1 MSFGE
6 AIKSYFKNYA
16 VFKGR
21 SRRSAFW
28 YTVLFTA
35 LVSFA
40 AGIINPGSI
49 DENGFRNQ
57 GVLENLWS
65 LATLVPSL
73 AISFRRLHDTGKSGA
88 NLFWIFLPV
97 VGWIIL
103 IVSLVKDS
111 SPGTNE
117 YGEPVK

>member
-1 MSFGE
+1 MNFGE

-28 YTVLFTA
+28 YSVLFTG
-35 LVSFA
+35 LVSMA
-40 AGIINPGSI
+40 AGIITPGSI
-49 DENGFRNQ
+49 DANGWRNT

-65 LATLVPSL
+65 LATFIPSL

-97 VGWIIL
+97 IGWIIL
-103 IVSLVKDS
+103 LVAFIKDS
-111 SPGTNE
+111 APGENQ
-117 YGEPVK
+117 YGAPVK

>member
-1 MSFGE
+1 MNFGE

-28 YTVLFTA
+28 YSVLFTA
-35 LVSFA
+35 LVSTA
-40 AGIINPGSI
+40 AGIINPGSL
-49 DENGFRNQ
+49 DENGWRNP
-57 GVLENLWS
+57 GALENLWS
-65 LATLVPSL
+65 LATLIPSL

-97 VGWIIL
+97 IGWIIL
-103 IVSLVKDS
+103 LVALVKDG
-111 SPGTNE
+111 SPGANQ

>member
-35 LVSFA
+35 LVNLAF
-40 AGIINPGSI
+40 GIINPGSV
-49 DENGFRNQ
+49 DENGFRNP

-65 LATLVPSL
+65 LATFIPSL

-97 VGWIIL
+97 IGWVIL
-103 IVSLVKDS
+103 LVALLKDS
-111 SPGTNE
+111 SAGDNE

>member
-1 MSFGE
+1 MNFGE

-28 YTVLFTA
+28 YSVLFTA
-35 LVSFA
+35 LVSTA
-40 AGIINPGSI
+40 AGIINPGSL
-49 DENGFRNQ
+49 DENGWRNP
-57 GVLENLWS
+57 GALENLWS
-65 LATLVPSL
+65 LATLIPSL

-97 VGWIIL
+97 IGWTIL
-103 IVSLVKDS
+103 LVALVKDS
-111 SPGTNE
+111 SPGANQ

>member
-1 MSFGE
+1 MSFFE

-28 YTVLFTA
+28 YTVLFTS
-35 LVSFA
+35 LVSLA
-40 AGIINPGSI
+40 AGVINPGTV
-49 DENGFRNQ
+49 DEYGFRNP

-65 LATLVPSL
+65 LVTIVPSL
-73 AISFRRLHDTGKSGA
+73 AITFRRLHDTGKSAA
-88 NLFWIFLPV
+88 NIFWIFLPV
-97 VGWIIL
+97 IGWIIL
-103 IVSLVKDS
+103 IMALVKDS
-111 SPGTNE
+111 SPGANQ

>member
-1 MSFGE
+1 MNFGE

-21 SRRSAFW
+21 SRRSAFL

-40 AGIINPGSI
+40 AGIINPGPL
-49 DENGFRNQ
+49 DENGFRNP
-57 GVLENLWS
+57 GTLENLWS
-65 LATLVPSL
+65 LATFIPSL
-73 AISFRRLHDTGKSGA
+73 AISFRRLHDSGKSAA

-97 VGWIIL
+97 IGWIIL
-103 IVSLVKDS
+103 IVAFVKDS
-111 SPGTNE
+111 TPGQNQ
-117 YGEPVK
+117 YGDPVK

>member
-28 YTVLFTA
+28 FTVLFTG
-35 LVSFA
+35 LVSIA
-40 AGIINPGSI
+40 LGIINPADA
-49 DENGFRNQ
+49 DENGFKNPS
-57 GVLENLWS
+57 VLENLWS

-73 AISFRRLHDTGKSGA
+73 AVSVRRLHDTGKSGA
-88 NLFWIFLPV
+88 NVFWIFLPV
-97 VGWIIL
+97 IGWIIL
-103 IVSLVKDS
+103 LVAFVKDS
-111 SPGTNE
+111 APGANQ

>member
-1 MSFGE
+1 MNFVD

-28 YTVLFTA
+28 WTVLFTA
-35 LVSFA
+35 LVSAA
-40 AGIINPGSI
+40 AGVITPGSV
-49 DENGFRNQ
+49 DELGFRNP

-65 LATLVPSL
+65 LATIIPSL
-73 AISFRRLHDTGKSGA
+73 AVTCRRLHDTGKSGA
-88 NLFWIFLPV
+88 NIFWIFLPV
-97 VGWIIL
+97 IGWIIL
-103 IVSLVKDS
+103 LVALIKDGE
-111 SPGTNE
+111 PVANK

>member
-1 MSFGE
+1 MNFGE

-28 YTVLFTA
+28 YSVLFTA
-35 LVSFA
+35 LVSTA
-40 AGIINPGSI
+40 AGIINPGSL
-49 DENGFRNQ
+49 DENGWRNP
-57 GVLENLWS
+57 GALENLWS
-65 LATLVPSL
+65 LATLIPSL

-97 VGWIIL
+97 IGWIIL
-103 IVSLVKDS
+103 LVALVKDS
-111 SPGTNE
+111 SPGANH

>member
-1 MSFGE
+1 MGFGE
-6 AIKSYFKNYA
+6 AIKSYFSNYA

-40 AGIINPGSI
+40 AGIINPGPI
-49 DENGFRNQ
+49 DDNGFRNP
-57 GVLENLWS
+57 GTLENLWS
-65 LATLVPSL
+65 LATFIPSL
-73 AISFRRLHDTGKSGA
+73 AITFRRLHDTGKSAA
-88 NLFWIFLPV
+88 NIFWIFLPV
-97 VGWIIL
+97 IGWIIL
-103 IVSLVKDS
+103 LVALVKDS
-111 SPGTNE
+111 DAGANQ

>member
-28 YTVLFTA
+28 YTVLFTG
-35 LVSFA
+35 LVSIA
-40 AGIINPGSI
+40 LGIINPGPA
-49 DENGFRNQ
+49 DEYGFKNPS
-57 GVLENLWS
+57 VLENLWS
-65 LATLVPSL
+65 LATFIPSL
-73 AISFRRLHDTGKSGA
+73 AVSVRRLHDIGKSGA
-88 NLFWIFLPV
+88 NVFWIFLPV
-97 VGWIIL
+97 IGWIIL
-103 IVSLVKDS
+103 LVAFVKDS
-111 SPGTNE
+111 TPGANQ